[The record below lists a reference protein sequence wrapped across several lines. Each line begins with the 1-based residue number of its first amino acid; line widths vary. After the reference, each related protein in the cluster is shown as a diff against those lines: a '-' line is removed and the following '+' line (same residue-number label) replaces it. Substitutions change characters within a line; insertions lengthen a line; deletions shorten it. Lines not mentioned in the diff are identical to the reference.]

1 MVAGFETDGVG
12 FETGGVGF
20 ETGGVGFETGG
31 RGGLSKLGRRLSDRR
46 RFLNN
51 IGFTVMGA

>member
-12 FETGGVGF
+12 FETV
-20 ETGGVGFETGG
+20 G